1 MDSPA
6 DFPLFVELPT
16 ELRLKIWQL
25 TIPEPRVVPVRY
37 NRSSRQYTSTGAPP
51 VAAHICSE
59 SRTLFLE
66 SYTKLILS
74 PKYESAVFVD
84 FACDTI
90 YFDHLD
96 CSPDGDLSFDLAI
109 SPHRDR
115 ILKCAINSELW
126 EILRVFRYD
135 SLSEVKLMPN
145 LKTIALVMSKNYEI
159 GTPQRHMSEDG
170 RQTILM
176 ESGATTVESGIRHI
190 FWYVQTLKMDLKHS
204 SETEKFWGDNLPHA
218 QMWLW

>member
-1 MDSPA
+1 MASLA
-6 DFPLFVELPT
+6 EFPLFVELPT

-25 TIPEPRVVPVRY
+25 IIPEPRVVPVRY
-37 NRSSRQYTSTGAPP
+37 NRLFKQYTSTIEPP
-51 VAAHICSE
+51 IAAQICSE

-74 PKYESAVFVD
+74 PKYESAVFVN

-90 YFDHLD
+90 YFDHFD

-115 ILKCAINSELW
+115 ILNCAISSELW
-126 EILRVFRYD
+126 EILRVFKYD

-159 GTPQRHMSEDG
+159 GTPQRQMSEEG
-170 RQTILM
+170 RETILM
-176 ESGATTVESGIRHI
+176 ESDATTVGSGILHTH
-190 FWYVQTLKMDLKHS
+190 WYVQTLKMDLKHNA
-204 SETEKFWGDNLPHA
+204 ETEKFWGDNLPHA